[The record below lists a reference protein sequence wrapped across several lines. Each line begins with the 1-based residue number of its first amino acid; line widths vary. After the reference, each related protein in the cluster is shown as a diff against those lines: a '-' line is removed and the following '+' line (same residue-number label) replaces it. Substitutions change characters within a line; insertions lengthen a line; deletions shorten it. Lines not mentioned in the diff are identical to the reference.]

1 VFFVRG
7 LLIFNKNI
15 MDKNK
20 KDKIVMY
27 TDKNG
32 KVELRADTKNETL
45 LATQNQIARIF
56 GTTLQNVNLH
66 LVNIYKDGELKKRP
80 TIKESLIVRTEGGRS
95 IQRPIAL
102 YNLDAIIAVG
112 YRVNSKKATKFRIW
126 ATGILRDYLIKGF
139 NLNQHKLVV
148 SEKSLNDLHEAISFI
163 ESKSNEPLKAK
174 ISIRLTKDLI

>member
-1 VFFVRG
+1 
-7 LLIFNKNI
+7 
-15 MDKNK
+15 
-20 KDKIVMY
+20 MY

-32 KVELRADTKNETL
+32 RVELRTDIKKETL

-80 TIKESLIVRTEGGRS
+80 TIKESLIVQTEGGRS
-95 IQRPIAL
+95 IQRPVIL

-126 ATGILRDYLIKGF
+126 ATGILRDYLIRGF
-139 NLNQHKLVV
+139 SVNQRKLVV
-148 SEKSLNDLHEAISFI
+148 SEKSLDDLHEAIDFI
-163 ESKSNEPLKAK
+163 ESKSDKPLKAK
-174 ISIRLTKDLI
+174 ITVRLTKDLIR